1 MDPRLIKRINE
12 LSRKSKTVG
21 LSEDERLEQQKLRRV
36 YIDAFKG
43 NLKSTLENI
52 VLVDEFGNQKPLR
65 KQ

>member
-12 LSRKSKTVG
+12 LSRKSKTTG
-21 LSEDERLEQQKLRRV
+21 LTETEKAEQQKLRRA

-43 NLKSTLENI
+43 NLRTTLESI
-52 VLVDEFGNQKPLR
+52 VLVDEFGNQKPVR